1 MMSSEGRLMNMN
13 FLRSG
18 ARIPLELPVEVT
30 WKNRAGHP
38 KHAHGKTAT
47 MSGNGLYMEIPIRL
61 RASTPITITVSL
73 PVEVTGKPLQLLCEG
88 RVVKQEG
95 PGPATGLG
103 AIIDDY
109 RFRRVHRMV

>member
-1 MMSSEGRLMNMN
+1 MMTSDGRPMNMN

-18 ARIPLELPVEVT
+18 ARIPLALPVEIT
-30 WKNRAGHP
+30 WKNRAGRP
-38 KHAHGKTAT
+38 KHAQGKTAT
-47 MSGNGLYMEIPIRL
+47 MSGNGLYMEVPIRL
-61 RASTPITITVSL
+61 RASTPISITVSL
-73 PVEVTGKPLQLLCEG
+73 PVEFTGVPLQLQCHG

-95 PGPATGLG
+95 PGPSAGLG

>member
-18 ARIPLELPVEVT
+18 ARIPLELPVEIT
-30 WKNRAGHP
+30 WKNRAGRP
-38 KHAHGKTAT
+38 KHAQGKTAT
-47 MSGNGLYMEIPIRL
+47 MSGNGLYMELPIRL
-61 RASTPITITVSL
+61 RALTPISITVSL
-73 PVEVTGKPLQLLCEG
+73 PVEITRVPLQLLCQG

-95 PGPATGLG
+95 AGPSPGVG

>member
-1 MMSSEGRLMNMN
+1 MMTSEGRPMNMN

-18 ARIPLELPVEVT
+18 ARIPIELPVEVT
-30 WKNRAGHP
+30 WKTRAGQP

-61 RASTPITITVSL
+61 RASTPISITVSL
-73 PVEVTGKPLQLLCEG
+73 PVEVTGKPLQLHCQG

-95 PGPATGLG
+95 ASSPTGLG

-109 RFRRVHRMV
+109 RFRRVHRVV